1 MIQIKSEKN
10 NGKFTKVKV
19 LGHAL
24 YDDYGKDIVC
34 SAVSSIVITTV
45 NGILSINK
53 NNLNYMVS
61 KQGINIKINS
71 EDQITQILIKNM
83 LCLLKDLAK
92 KYPQNIEIK

>member
-53 NNLNYMVS
+53 DNLNYMVS